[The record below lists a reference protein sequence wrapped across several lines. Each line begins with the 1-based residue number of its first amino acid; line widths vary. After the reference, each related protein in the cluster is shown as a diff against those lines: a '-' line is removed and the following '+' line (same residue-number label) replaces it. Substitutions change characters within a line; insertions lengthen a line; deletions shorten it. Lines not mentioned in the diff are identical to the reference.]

1 MGFFGERRG
10 CDGGGGRWRG
20 KATTK
25 GDFGMLFLRR
35 VGAAVLAVVLGSK
48 WWPDLFGEGGEIRR
62 RRRRTKAGVD
72 VVRVKG
78 NKERGVRR
86 CPVGVGLV
94 LSLFGGP
101 FAFYMEECKI
111 EKSSI
116 KRSQKDS
123 EPESAESKRVR
134 IVEEAVFNSPELY
147 RVNLEANPHF
157 SGVGDL
163 DASLGLYS
171 LEAKHIREDILD
183 ILDDQQTLTDRVPE
197 VQDLNSVMKSL
208 EEEIVLPLTQ
218 PAQQIFLDLML
229 SYSGDPQP
237 DLGYL

>member
-1 MGFFGERRG
+1 
-10 CDGGGGRWRG
+10 
-20 KATTK
+20 
-25 GDFGMLFLRR
+25 
-35 VGAAVLAVVLGSK
+35 
-48 WWPDLFGEGGEIRR
+48 
-62 RRRRTKAGVD
+62 
-72 VVRVKG
+72 
-78 NKERGVRR
+78 
-86 CPVGVGLV
+86 
-94 LSLFGGP
+94 
-101 FAFYMEECKI
+101 MEECKI

-208 EEEIVLPLTQ
+208 EEEIVLPPWLPLEASDDELGLPPTVSSFDDYVNAKIDLPKNVAGSENELPSYDSFEYGMNVGNNHKTNTNDEFVMVDGLFDYQ
-218 PAQQIFLDLML
+218 ELLEFLSFPRRAESLPA
-229 SYSGDPQP
+229 
-237 DLGYL
+237 